1 MNADNLLET
10 IERAIDPGAWWDEPD
25 EGTDEWIGW
34 KEQGWIRD
42 QYLAAAHRVIAA
54 LGLTEEHRDEF
65 VGHGFITPSADRW
78 VTPWQ
83 EEEEK

>member
-10 IERAIDPGAWWDEPD
+10 IARAIDPGAWWDEPD

-42 QYLAAAHRVIAA
+42 QYIAAANRVIAA
-54 LGLTEEHRDEF
+54 LGLTEEHRKEF
-65 VGHGFITPSADRW
+65 VGHGFIIPSANRW

-83 EEEEK
+83 EDEEK

>member
-25 EGTDEWIGW
+25 EGTNEWIGW

-42 QYLAAAHRVIAA
+42 MHLAAAQRVIAA
-54 LGLTEEHRDEF
+54 LGLTEEKREKAFYRGCYIDRLEQ
-65 VGHGFITPSADRW
+65 TRW

-83 EEEEK
+83 EEK